1 MRHLLLIFLATA
13 LVVLANLASPQLA
26 RSQATFTI
34 VNLDGPGEGFNDP
47 TAAAPVGGN
56 SGTTIGQQRLNAFQ
70 HAANIWGGLITSP
83 VVIRVEAKF
92 DPLSCTATSGVLG
105 SAGPNTVHRDFAGAP
120 VSNTWYVQAQA
131 NSLFGGDLNGAT
143 SDISATFSSTIGT
156 PGCLETIGWYY
167 GLDANPPSGKID
179 FVTVLLHE
187 LGHGLGF
194 LSLVSI
200 STGSKFLGFDDAFMR
215 ELEDHI
221 TGKSYPQMTDAERL
235 AASINTGNLHQ
246 IGPNVVAGSGGL
258 TSGRHPSGH
267 VQMFAPNPAQ
277 SGSSVSHW
285 DTALSPN
292 ELMEPSYTGPVH
304 DVGLALDLLADL
316 GWNVGLPLPSLSI
329 NDVMGNEGNSDTTS
343 FNFTVTLSPTS
354 NETVTV
360 NFTTADGTATTAG
373 SDYVAAF
380 GNLTFNPGET
390 TKTITV
396 LVNGDTQIEPNETF
410 FVNLTNATNAP
421 ISKSQGI
428 GTIIND
434 DTPPPLVIGASSLP
448 DGEVGLAY
456 NGDLQLGGGTPPYM
470 VSISQGVLPAFLTVN
485 SSGILSGS
493 PAKASPKKIKSFT
506 VKVTDSLGSSVSKQ
520 FKIKIFGAPGIK
532 TKKLNRG
539 AVGKS
544 YSTGFTVTGG
554 KSPYSNWFLVTGS
567 LPIGLSPPNPFTGTI
582 AGIPTVPG
590 TFSLTIGVTDAL
602 GGVAQKNFT
611 LAIK

>member
-1 MRHLLLIFLATA
+1 MQHLLLIVLANA
-13 LVVLANLASPQLA
+13 LVVLANLVSPQLA

-34 VNLDGPGEGFNDP
+34 INLDGPGEGFNDP
-47 TAAAPVGGN
+47 TAAAPIGGN

-70 HAANIWGGLITSP
+70 HAADIWGGLITSP

-143 SDISATFSSTIGT
+143 SDINATFSSTIGT
-156 PGCLETIGWYY
+156 PGCLETSGWYY
-167 GLDANPPSGKID
+167 GLDANPPTGKID

-194 LSLVSI
+194 LSLVSL

-215 ELEDHI
+215 DLEDHI
-221 TGKSYPQMTDAERL
+221 TGKLYPQMTDAERL

-246 IGPNVVAGSGGL
+246 TGPNVVAGSGGL
-258 TSGRHPSGH
+258 TSGRHPGGH

-292 ELMEPSYTGPVH
+292 ELMEPIYTGPVH
-304 DVGLALDLLADL
+304 DIGLALELLADL
-316 GWNVGLPLPSLSI
+316 GWDVGLPLPSLSI
-329 NDVMGNEGNSDTTS
+329 NDVTGNEGNSGTTP

-360 NFTTADGTATTAG
+360 NFATADGTATTVG

-396 LVNGDTQIEPNETF
+396 LVNGDTQNEPNETF

-421 ISKSQGI
+421 ISKSQGV
-428 GTIIND
+428 GTITNN
-434 DTPPPLVIGASSLP
+434 DTPPPLVIGAASLP
-448 DGEVGLAY
+448 DGEVSFAY
-456 NGDLQLGGGTPPYM
+456 NADLQISGGAPPYTVT
-470 VSISQGVLPAFLTVN
+470 VSPGTLTLGLSVN
-485 SSGILSGS
+485 SAGVINGN
-493 PAKASPKKIKSFT
+493 PIKANKKIKSFT
-506 VKVTDSLGSSVSKQ
+506 MNVTDGFSSASKQ
-520 FKIKIFGAPGIK
+520 FTIKIVSAVTVQ
-532 TKKLNRG
+532 TKKLKKG
-539 AVGKS
+539 TVGTPYSAVLTATGGEPPYTTWS
-544 YSTGFTVTGG
+544 EVSGNLATTGLALDSSTGA
-554 KSPYSNWFLVTGS
+554 
-567 LPIGLSPPNPFTGTI
+567 ITGTPAM
-582 AGIPTVPG
+582 AGA
-590 TFSLTIGVTDAL
+590 FSLIFQVTDAL
-602 GGVAQKNFT
+602 GAVSVQKT
-611 LAIK
+611 VSLTIH